1 MSAGFKVLLL
11 SSCLAA
17 AGSGLAEPCPSPAA
31 ERNDPAAYA
40 RAFVGA
46 LAIAEEAT
54 SSPPSQPPTAGDPA
68 AKARAFIAKMER
80 MQRDFEC
87 AASQV
92 EAYTTS
98 DSDAIQASA
107 GTVSFVFMAL
117 RDLSAKNI
125 DAHRRFLD
133 GTVDVARLTY
143 FMEKSGELAD
153 EAWRT
158 LPGAAVTASRSMV
171 ELDADGRSTGRLHVT
186 KSQRDE
192 LRELLGKR
200 SAPSSRTAFRSGRR
214 RSCPRPP
221 LSTSSS
227 RMPGERSVERCTCRS
242 STAG

>member
-17 AGSGLAEPCPSPAA
+17 AGSGLAVPCPAPTA

-54 SSPPSQPPTAGDPA
+54 SIPPSQPPTASDPA
-68 AKARAFIAKMER
+68 AKARAFISKMER

-107 GTVSFVFMAL
+107 GTVSFVFLAL
-117 RDLSAKNI
+117 RDLSLKNI

-133 GTVDVARLTY
+133 GTVDIARLTY

-158 LPGAAVTASRSMV
+158 LPRAAVTASRSMV

-192 LRELLGKR
+192 LREILGE
-200 SAPSSRTAFRSGRR
+200 AFG
-214 RSCPRPP
+214 PQLEDGVQVGQTP
-221 LSTSSS
+221 L
-227 RMPGERSVERCTCRS
+227 V
-242 STAG
+242 STAAALYQFLANAR